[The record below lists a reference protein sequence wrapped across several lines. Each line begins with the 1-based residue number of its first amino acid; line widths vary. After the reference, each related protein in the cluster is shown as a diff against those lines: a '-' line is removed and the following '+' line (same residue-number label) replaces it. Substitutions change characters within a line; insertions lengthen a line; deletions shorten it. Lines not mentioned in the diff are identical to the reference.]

1 MGESKFDKLAD
12 KIAKEYRKD
21 GDSAEKAKEIGE
33 ATAAKIGF
41 AKYGKR
47 GMARKA
53 RAGMR
58 AESFE
63 AEYNLIGRR
72 KPRKLSLKVSDLK
85 EALENAND
93 DADVFVGDITPVEEE
108 MIGEPIV
115 SAPRGVWTNGEEVY
129 IVGATD
135 WIDTDQI
142 GELTWNRVDRAKDA
156 ESFGADELDKSKV
169 VYDDKGNRTCGCR
182 NTRIVD
188 DCCVIDWRFMTQDNL
203 HNAISNLSRIGY
215 LEFCAEFDIGGED
228 AQEMSWFISKSYRD
242 SEVWEW
248 LEENGNKSNTEW
260 AEELGAESFDA
271 EGICPL
277 CDTGKM
283 DIYTELCNTCGHCA
297 AGCGEWAGQGCQCL
311 GAESFDAEKIEGQ
324 TQSNIY
330 AKFFVGHVS
339 NDELRGNGKFKTYD
353 SAVKKAK
360 EVAKKEGNSRVV
372 SPMGAAL
379 WTSNDKGL
387 FQAGHLTTE
396 AKRFYNS
403 EEEMATGYLS
413 AESILYDAPI
423 SAYDEHCIHQG
434 RFCVSQRL
442 PGKNMCRNC
451 DAEVGELFPQDA
463 EYTALGVPMRRIPAR
478 DIMSPGARAIR
489 GGLIVLATVMILSAS
504 AQGSPPS
511 KEA

>member
-63 AEYNLIGRR
+63 AEN
-72 KPRKLSLKVSDLK
+72 KPTIYSWRVSKDNPWRIP
-85 EALENAND
+85 EAHIA
-93 DADVFVGDITPVEEE
+93 VECEGKRYAGTIQEWDEE
-108 MIGEPIV
+108 GNQV
-115 SAPRGVWTNGEEVY
+115 R
-129 IVGATD
+129 
-135 WIDTDQI
+135 
-142 GELTWNRVDRAKDA
+142 DA
-156 ESFGADELDKSKV
+156 ESFEADDYVIVDRGNYRVRVHKKNLDKHDKESMSKIHSEANQKGLM
-169 VYDDKGNRTCGCR
+169 YDEE
-182 NTRIVD
+182 
-188 DCCVIDWRFMTQDNL
+188 TQNY
-203 HNAISNLSRIGY
+203 ISLN
-215 LEFCAEFDIGGED
+215 
-228 AQEMSWFISKSYRD
+228 
-242 SEVWEW
+242 
-248 LEENGNKSNTEW
+248 
-260 AEELGAESFDA
+260 AESFEADEDFEEKYEGLLGEDGYIDYDGIKRCIEEREEMKELLSDA
-271 EGICPL
+271 IPYIGTPDM
-277 CDTGKM
+277 DTT
-283 DIYTELCNTCGHCA
+283 TEHAKGLVERINQ
-297 AGCGEWAGQGCQCL
+297 W

-339 NDELRGNGKFKTYD
+339 KDELRGNGKFKTYD

-387 FQAGHLTTE
+387 FQAGHLTKE

-413 AESILYDAPI
+413 AESILYDAPM
-423 SAYDEHCIHQG
+423 SAYDEHCIGMG
-434 RFCVSQRL
+434 RFCVSERL
-442 PGKNMCRNC
+442 PGKNLCRNC
-451 DAEVGELFPQDA
+451 DAEFGEMFPQDA
-463 EYTALGVPMRRIPAR
+463 EYTALGVPLRRIPAK
-478 DIMSPGARAIR
+478 DIMSPGVRAARV
-489 GGLIVLATVMILSAS
+489 GLLGVLATVVILSAS
-504 AQGSPPS
+504 TQGSPHP
-511 KEA
+511 KGA